1 MDVFSH
7 EKGGGAKHL
16 SLVKVKEGGMDDMR
30 VAAASGQTAVVVGS
44 AGHSA
49 FVGLSLTGL
58 CSDPDRIG
66 FF

>member
-7 EKGGGAKHL
+7 EKEGGPKHL
-16 SLVKVKEGGMDDMR
+16 SLVKVKEGDMDDMR
-30 VAAASGQTAVVVGS
+30 VAAASGQTAVDVGS
-44 AGHSA
+44 TGHSA

>member
-30 VAAASGQTAVVVGS
+30 LAAASEQLMWVLLGTLPLLG
-44 AGHSA
+44 
-49 FVGLSLTGL
+49 
-58 CSDPDRIG
+58 
-66 FF
+66 

>member
-49 FVGLSLTGL
+49 F
-58 CSDPDRIG
+58 CRRNH
-66 FF
+66 